1 MSKSLRHLAKGDDST
16 SELIRCL
23 REVCILFRTAW
34 KHRRSRDPSVIDDG
48 GRGLPDGIRSV
59 KVVGLCG
66 IESGR
71 CNQRWR
77 VGIFIVERHDVKD
90 FRGKFAL

>member
-1 MSKSLRHLAKGDDST
+1 VTEPLS
-16 SELIRCL
+16 SELIRSL

-34 KHRRSRDPSVIDDG
+34 KHQRSRDPSVIDDG

-77 VGIFIVERHDVKD
+77 VSIFTLSNDMTSKTSAESSHFGPTMIT
-90 FRGKFAL
+90 